1 LRASHT
7 VGSALAPNDSSAID
21 DRPRGRHCA
30 VVTRTPPQKAVPNI
44 LVADDNPVTLRFFA
58 EAMAQL
64 GFACELAANG
74 AEAVA
79 HARRAQFDLL
89 LFDARMPLLDGTQ
102 ALANIR
108 AESGPSRRAPAVA
121 TTADTDESGRRTLIA
136 AGFADVIIKP
146 VTIGALRVA
155 LARHLSPSNEAEPTG
170 SAQVDEPCL
179 DDAGALAAVGGDR
192 SILAALRGLLVAE
205 LDALP
210 TELSG
215 ISARGDIVALRDRL
229 HRLDASAGFCG
240 VPALARAGAK
250 LRSALDAGDSWPDN
264 AAGEFLAACAD
275 VRARLLAP
283 DPPAV

>member
-1 LRASHT
+1 M
-7 VGSALAPNDSSAID
+7 
-21 DRPRGRHCA
+21 
-30 VVTRTPPQKAVPNI
+30 PNI

-58 EAMAQL
+58 EAMAQF
-64 GFACELAANG
+64 GFVCELAANG

-79 HARRAQFDLL
+79 QARRAPFDLL
-89 LFDARMPLLDGTQ
+89 LFDARMPLLDGAQ
-102 ALANIR
+102 ALSNIR
-108 AESGPSRRAPAVA
+108 TESGPSRRAPAVA
-121 TTADTDESGRRTLIA
+121 TTADADESARRALIA

-146 VTIGALRVA
+146 VTIDALRVA
-155 LARHLSPSNEAEPTG
+155 LARHLSQSNEVAPTR
-170 SAQVDEPCL
+170 SAQVDEHCF
-179 DDAGALAAVGGDR
+179 DDAGALAAVGGDQ

-215 ISARGDIVALRDRL
+215 IAARGDSVAMRDRL

-264 AAGEFLAACAD
+264 AASEFLDACAD
-275 VRARLLAP
+275 VRARLLTP
-283 DPPAV
+283 EPPRD